1 MVPSNQAHILT
12 PGVLCLG
19 TEFFTVCETDCVID
33 IKIEPEANSNITLY
47 FVLPKEEKETKET
60 VLKKFTID
68 VHFKHSHAT
77 VTLLGL
83 YQLHDQ
89 NSIEINTTINHGV
102 PHCSSKQIWKGVLH
116 DSSKAVFKG
125 KIVVHPFAQKTSAHL
140 SNKNLLLSKTAEVI
154 TKPILEIE
162 ADDVQC
168 THGATVGCLDQ
179 NALFYLR
186 SRGIF
191 ENDARQLLVDAFA
204 REITD
209 NISHDLFRQ
218 HIESW
223 VTNDV
228 V

>member
-1 MVPSNQAHILT
+1 MINVRFNHAHAAL
-12 PGVLCLG
+12 
-19 TEFFTVCETDCVID
+19 
-33 IKIEPEANSNITLY
+33 
-47 FVLPKEEKETKET
+47 
-60 VLKKFTID
+60 
-68 VHFKHSHAT
+68 
-77 VTLLGL
+77 TLLGL

-89 NSIEINTTINHGV
+89 NSVEINTTINHCV

-125 KIVVHPFAQKTSAHL
+125 KIIVHPLAQKTSTHL

-209 NISHDLFRQ
+209 NISHELFRQ
-218 HIESW
+218 QIESW
-223 VTNDV
+223 VTNYV